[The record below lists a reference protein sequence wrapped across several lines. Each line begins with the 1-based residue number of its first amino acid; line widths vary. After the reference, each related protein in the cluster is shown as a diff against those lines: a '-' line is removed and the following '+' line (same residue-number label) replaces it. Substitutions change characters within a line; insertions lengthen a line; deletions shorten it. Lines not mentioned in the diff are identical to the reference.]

1 MTYVHNFDCKEDE
14 DAYFAKF
21 EQLQGKTSAPPPAA
35 NSVVCRSERPTH
47 SHVGK
52 VRSLKEIQAQRQPKE
67 WVVDEFGVSGACVLL
82 AADKGSGKTSL
93 MYGMAAAIQSGETFM
108 GQLTTQR
115 RNVLIWQA
123 DESRDNLIDK
133 FNTMGI
139 DADIQLLM
147 ADEGFSNLDLS
158 ILSQVVDEHQIGV
171 VFLDSVTTLLR
182 GNGISMRDPEFAD
195 ALYELNHWSAKHGVL
210 TIISCHLRKPDE
222 SKKEREVSSDSIVG
236 SGLQSAAVSDIWGM
250 WKPSVPEFDQH
261 FILKCLGKRNCA
273 EGTVWNLQGSDE
285 DFSWKLHSVG
295 EENILPQRRQDLAF
309 AFMQTLAQGE
319 KKWHADELA
328 VKHGCNKEHARRI
341 CRDLFN
347 QQEIERH
354 QLASSGGRKRWVYA
368 HRTFPTPE

>member
-1 MTYVHNFDCKEDE
+1 MFDTKEEE
-14 DAYFAKF
+14 DAHFAKL
-21 EQLQGKTSAPPPAA
+21 EKQQEKASAPPPAPRR
-35 NSVVCRSERPTH
+35 VVYHSEQPTCP
-47 SHVGK
+47 HVGK
-52 VRSLKEIQAQRQPKE
+52 VRTLKEIQAQQKPKE
-67 WVVDEFGVSGACVLL
+67 WIVDEFGVSGACVLL

-93 MYGMAAAIQSGETFM
+93 MYGMAAAIQNGETFM
-108 GQLTTQR
+108 GQLTTQK

-158 ILSQVVDEHQIGV
+158 VLSQAVEELQIGV

-195 ALYELNHWSAKHGVL
+195 ALYELNHWSSKHNVL

-222 SKKEREVSSDSIVG
+222 SKKEREVNSDSIVG

-250 WKPSVPEFDQH
+250 WKPTNPEFDQH

-295 EENILPQRRQDLAF
+295 DENILPQRRQDLAF
-309 AFMQTLAQGE
+309 AFMQTLAEGE
-319 KKWHADELA
+319 KRWHADELA
-328 VKHGCNKEHARRI
+328 VKHGSNKEHARRI

-347 QQEIERH
+347 QHEIERH
-354 QLASSGGRKRWVYA
+354 QLASTGGRKRWVYA
-368 HRTFPTPE
+368 DRTFPTPE

>member
-1 MTYVHNFDCKEDE
+1 MIMFDTKEDE
-14 DAYFAKF
+14 DAYYAKL
-21 EQLQGKTSAPPPAA
+21 EKQQEKASAQPPAPRR
-35 NSVVCRSERPTH
+35 VVYRDENPTYP
-47 SHVGK
+47 HVGK
-52 VRSLKEIQAQRQPKE
+52 VLSLKDVQAHQKPKE
-67 WVVDEFGVSGACVLL
+67 WIVDEFGVSGPCVLL

-93 MYGMAAAIQSGETFM
+93 MYGMAAAIQNGETFM
-108 GQLTTQR
+108 GQLTTQK

-158 ILSQVVDEHQIGV
+158 VLSQVVVEHQIGV

-195 ALYELNHWSAKHGVL
+195 ALYELNHWSAKHSVL

-222 SKKEREVSSDSIVG
+222 SKKEREVNSDSIVG

-250 WKPSVPEFDQH
+250 WKPTNPEFDQH

-285 DFSWKLHSVG
+285 DFSWKLRTVG
-295 EENILPQRRQDLAF
+295 DGNITPQRKQDLAF
-309 AFMQTLAQGE
+309 AFMQTLAEGE

-347 QQEIERH
+347 QHEIERH
-354 QLASSGGRKRWVYA
+354 QLASTGGRKRWVYA
-368 HRTFPTPE
+368 HRAFPTPE